1 MTILSK
7 EEQIIAMWR
16 YHDDMSLQWE
26 FRTFEEYVAFLEYLK
41 TKENR

>member
-1 MTILSK
+1 MTILTVN
-7 EEQIIAMWR
+7 EQIQAMWR

-26 FRTFEEYVAFLEYLK
+26 FMSFNEYVAFLEYLK